1 MQIHYLF
8 GTDPPCS
15 KLLETSFGEGSQPSC
30 VTLCA
35 SVCPL
40 LLLQVIHAG
49 RVLNTCN
56 ITAWHEIVVVFEGGI
71 ANLRPQEY
79 TLCQGGCEPNM
90 GWIIATRLGESCSDP
105 AAKFSIKTC
114 LSPACTVTGIWQRA
128 HDPRA
133 NEFACIACM
142 GDSECMKL
150 MLDGVNSCYWLTGL
164 TGIIHAIVCK
174 TPPWIQ
180 NFEPQDPAPKV
191 KRCVS

>member
-15 KLLETSFGEGSQPSC
+15 KLLETSFGECSQPSC

-49 RVLNTCN
+49 CVLNTCN

-90 GWIIATRLGESCSDP
+90 GWIIATRLGESCSEPRNFQSRLAFRPHALSQEFGKGRTIQGQTSLP
-105 AAKFSIKTC
+105 ASLAWETAS
-114 LSPACTVTGIWQRA
+114 A
-128 HDPRA
+128 
-133 NEFACIACM
+133 
-142 GDSECMKL
+142 
-150 MLDGVNSCYWLTGL
+150 
-164 TGIIHAIVCK
+164 
-174 TPPWIQ
+174 
-180 NFEPQDPAPKV
+180 
-191 KRCVS
+191 